1 MSKANE
7 TKAASTYSK
16 IREQLQHTEAEVDR
30 RIEQLRAKVAARTSP
45 RRPSH
50 RDLEPVK
57 AR

>member
-1 MSKANE
+1 MSKNDE
-7 TKAASTYSK
+7 TKPASTYSK
-16 IREQLQHTEAEVDR
+16 VREQLKHTEESVDR
-30 RIEQLRAKVAARTSP
+30 RIDELRRKVAARSTP